1 MIRRVL
7 IGLGTILL
15 SVALLLAFLGHS
27 DQAFVLAALWIVI
40 LVAGLVAERVTRK
53 ANPPNPPLS

>member
-1 MIRRVL
+1 MIRRIL
-7 IGLGTILL
+7 IGIGTALL

-40 LVAGLVAERVTRK
+40 LVAGLVFERTTRK
-53 ANPPNPPLS
+53 MDPPTPPQP

>member
-7 IGLGTILL
+7 IGLGTALL

-27 DQAFVLAALWIVI
+27 DMAFVLAALWIVI
-40 LVAGLVAERVTRK
+40 LAAGLVFERIARK
-53 ANPPNPPLS
+53 TNSPGPPVA